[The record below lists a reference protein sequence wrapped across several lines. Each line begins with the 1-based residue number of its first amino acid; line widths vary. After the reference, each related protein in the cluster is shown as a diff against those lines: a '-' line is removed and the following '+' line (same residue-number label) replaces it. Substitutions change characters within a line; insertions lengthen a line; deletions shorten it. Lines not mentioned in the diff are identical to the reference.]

1 MTDELKEQLSEVKL
15 QLRLS
20 MNGAVSESMREK
32 GLHYRVN
39 FGVELPRLKQI
50 AKKFEKNRVLAQY
63 LWNENVRESKILA
76 AFLMP
81 VDEFLPEV
89 ADIWV
94 EDIRTQEIAE
104 LTTMNLFQYLPYAPS
119 KAFQW
124 IADGREYFQ
133 VCGFQLVARLLAQK
147 GDMEERVANEF
158 LDQAVAAFLSGS
170 YAVKMAVMAALRRYM
185 QHSLEHAFKVCRKV
199 ESCCESADDNAK
211 SLYRFVSEE
220 AQPWRE

>member
-1 MTDELKEQLSEVKL
+1 MTDELKERLGEVKL

-20 MNGAVSESMREK
+20 MNGAVSASMREK

-50 AKKFEKNRVLAQY
+50 ALMFGKDRVLAQH

-76 AFLMP
+76 ALLMP
-81 VDEFLPEV
+81 VEEFLPEV

-94 EDIRTQEIAE
+94 EEIRTQEIAE

-133 VCGFQLVARLLAQK
+133 VCGFQLVARLLAKK
-147 GDMEERVANEF
+147 GDMEDRVANEF
-158 LDQAVAAFLSGS
+158 LDQAVTSFLGGT
-170 YAVKMAVMAALRRYM
+170 YAVKLAVMAALRRYM
-185 QHSLEHAFKVCRKV
+185 QHSQEHAFNVCRKI
-199 ESCCESADDNAK
+199 ETYCDSADDDAR
-211 SLYRFVSEE
+211 SLYQAVAEE
-220 AQPWRE
+220 ARSWQE